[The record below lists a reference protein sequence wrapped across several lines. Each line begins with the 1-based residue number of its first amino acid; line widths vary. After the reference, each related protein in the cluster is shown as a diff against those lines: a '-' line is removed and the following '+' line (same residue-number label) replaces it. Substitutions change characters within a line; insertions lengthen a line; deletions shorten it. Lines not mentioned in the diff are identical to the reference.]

1 MDRVAQGTADTRV
14 RRALDWLA
22 EVTLDNAGGA
32 VYGTVML
39 GVLLAAEDPVD
50 VGYTDT
56 IGAALVVLALYWL
69 THLYTYTLGTRLRT
83 GEPLN
88 TRVFWRSCLHELP
101 VLEGAL
107 LPLVVLLV
115 SWAAGASVSTGVTI
129 ATWTAAIAIVV
140 LEFIA
145 GWRSRLG
152 LDRLWLQAVMGTLIG
167 FAIIALKLLLH

>member
-1 MDRVAQGTADTRV
+1 MAQGTADTRV
-14 RRALDWLA
+14 RRALGWLA
-22 EVTLDNAGGA
+22 EVTLDNAAGA

-39 GVLLAAEDPVD
+39 GVLLASEDPVN

-88 TRVFWRSCLHELP
+88 TRVFWRSCIHELP
-101 VLEGAL
+101 VVEGAL

-129 ATWTAAIAIVV
+129 ATWTAAIAILV

-145 GWRSRLG
+145 GWRSHLG
-152 LDRLWLQAVMGTLIG
+152 LERLWLQAVMGTLIG
-167 FAIIALKLLLH
+167 FAIIGLKLLLH